1 VLPAY
6 TLLALLAVPL
16 VFQVHAGIKKYY
28 NSPYE
33 LMATM
38 GRNVQLHLATG
49 VLLFAGYLVALAV

>member
-1 VLPAY
+1 
-6 TLLALLAVPL
+6 
-16 VFQVHAGIKKYY
+16 
-28 NSPYE
+28 